1 MFWSFKPLLA
11 PRGKTTF
18 QWVLLNNILWMAPD
32 HLARWQLYIII
43 LVIECMYSVDSL
55 SPYLYFTFEEK
66 DQYCCLFN
74 NIYLFILCFVP
85 NENALWLEAI
95 DTIEFSS
102 IWYICTSYF
111 LGKDAHQVNKFNC
124 SRFFNTSL

>member
-1 MFWSFKPLLA
+1 
-11 PRGKTTF
+11 
-18 QWVLLNNILWMAPD
+18 
-32 HLARWQLYIII
+32 
-43 LVIECMYSVDSL
+43 MYSVDSL

-102 IWYICTSYF
+102 I
-111 LGKDAHQVNKFNC
+111 
-124 SRFFNTSL
+124 